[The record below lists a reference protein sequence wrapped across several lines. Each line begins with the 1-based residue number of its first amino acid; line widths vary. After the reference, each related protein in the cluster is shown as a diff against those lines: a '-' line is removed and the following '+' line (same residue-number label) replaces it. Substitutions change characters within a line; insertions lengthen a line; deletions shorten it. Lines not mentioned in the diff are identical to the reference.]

1 MGPGGHVPRKVH
13 RTKTGLDLLIYHIL
27 EDLTINLKA
36 DGTPVELLH
45 LATHT
50 SGLPLEA
57 DNFDP
62 EMPWEYGPGHL
73 SNFLSRYATRDFPH
87 NLNLNEL

>member
-1 MGPGGHVPRKVH
+1 M
-13 RTKTGLDLLIYHIL
+13 IL

-36 DGTPVELLH
+36 DGTPIELLH

-62 EMPWEYGPGHL
+62 EKPWEYGPGRL
-73 SNFLSRYATRDFPH
+73 SNFLGRYATRDFPY
-87 NLNLNEL
+87 NLNLKAL